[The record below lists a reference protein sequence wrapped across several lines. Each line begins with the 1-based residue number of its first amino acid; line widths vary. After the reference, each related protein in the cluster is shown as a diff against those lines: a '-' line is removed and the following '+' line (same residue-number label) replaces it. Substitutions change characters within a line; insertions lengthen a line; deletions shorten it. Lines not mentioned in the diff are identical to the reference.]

1 MNEGDVVEILR
12 AGFRA
17 ALTAAGP
24 PVAGAMLTGLV
35 IGVLQ
40 TLTQIQEQTL
50 TAVPKIIV
58 TLVLTMLFMP
68 LGFAALRSYM
78 DEIVHLIVAV

>member
-24 PVAGAMLTGLV
+24 PVAGAMVTGLIV
-35 IGVLQ
+35 SILQ

-50 TAVPKIIV
+50 SAVPKILV
-58 TLVLTMLFMP
+58 TLTLTMLFMP

-78 DEIVHLIVAV
+78 DEIIHLIVAV